1 MDCIC
6 AYYVHVGIQGS
17 SPQVGLCEERQ
28 YAGGEEQDYD
38 ITTLK
43 KGERLR
49 WKGKGQLGRSP
60 SYGKGG
66 VVRTRGKD

>member
-1 MDCIC
+1 MKED
-6 AYYVHVGIQGS
+6 GT
-17 SPQVGLCEERQ
+17 LEER
-28 YAGGEEQDYD
+28 GMDYD